1 MTLTG
6 EAAADW
12 RTLVAH
18 QRPEWPSPAELG
30 DVTDRLAASPPLVT
44 PQECDTLTAQLA
56 RAAEGKAFLLQ
67 GGDCAER
74 FDRLSTRAIP
84 GKLRLLERM
93 AVILTYASA
102 VPVVKVGRM
111 AGQYAKPR
119 SRPTETVDGRTLPVY
134 RGDAVNGIGFSQ
146 AERRP
151 DPARLLRMYDASRH
165 TLDVMRA
172 FARGGTDLRQLH
184 KENEDFVSRSAA
196 GERYGELAGRIGR
209 ALSSEDACGG
219 DPSRTTEL
227 FASHEGLLLDYEAAL
242 TRHNPR
248 SGRRYAGSGHMLWI
262 GDRTRQLDGAHVA
275 YFATIDNPIAVKL
288 GPATTAEQALALI
301 DRLDPDRRPGRLT
314 FIVRMGAHRV
324 RYLLPELVE
333 KVTAS
338 GAPVVWVCDPMHG
351 NTFEAPSGHKTRR
364 FEDIL
369 AEVAGFFE
377 VHEALGTH
385 AGGLH
390 VELTGEDVTEC
401 VGGGADLGFD
411 DLHRRY
417 ESACDPRLNG
427 GQALDLAFRVAE
439 MFNPGATGVMAP
451 DAAVK
456 AAAPLARAAASAGR
470 GGGHFRAG
478 TEVAPGEGPHH
489 RAARQDGAQVQGD
502 REAQPL
508 REDDVR
514 G

>member
-1 MTLTG
+1 MLTPTG
-6 EAAADW
+6 EAAAHW

-30 DVTDRLAASPPLVT
+30 DVADRLAASLPLVT
-44 PQECDTLTAQLA
+44 PQECDTLTARLA

-74 FDRLSTRAIP
+74 FDRLSTEAIH
-84 GKLRLLERM
+84 GKLRLLQRM
-93 AVILTYASA
+93 AVILDYASA

-172 FARGGTDLRQLH
+172 CASDGTDPRQLH
-184 KENEDFVSRSAA
+184 QENQDFVTRSPA
-196 GERYGELAGRIGR
+196 GARYDELAGRIGQ
-209 ALSSEDACGG
+209 ALSGEDAYGGG
-219 DPSRTTEL
+219 DPPRTTEL
-227 FASHEGLLLDYEAAL
+227 FAGHEGLLLDYEAAL
-242 TRHNPR
+242 TRHDPR

-288 GPATTAEQALALI
+288 GPAATPEQALALI

-338 GAPVVWVCDPMHG
+338 GASVVWVCDPMHG

-364 FEDIL
+364 FDDIL

-377 VHEALGTH
+377 VHGALGTH
-385 AGGLH
+385 AGGVH

-401 VGGGADLGFD
+401 VGGGAELGFD
-411 DLHRRY
+411 DLPRRY
-417 ESACDPRLNG
+417 ESACDPRLNED
-427 GQALDLAFRVAE
+427 QALDLAFLVAE
-439 MFNPGATGVMAP
+439 MFNPGATGAVAP
-451 DAAVK
+451 DAAVN
-456 AAAPLARAAASAGR
+456 AATRGASHSNSPAS
-470 GGGHFRAG
+470 F
-478 TEVAPGEGPHH
+478 
-489 RAARQDGAQVQGD
+489 GA
-502 REAQPL
+502 
-508 REDDVR
+508 
-514 G
+514 

>member
-1 MTLTG
+1 MLSLTG
-6 EAAADW
+6 EAAAHW

-30 DVTDRLAASPPLVT
+30 DVVDHLAALLPLVPPEDCDVLTARLA
-44 PQECDTLTAQLA
+44 Q
-56 RAAEGKAFLLQ
+56 AAEGKAFLLQ

-74 FDRLSTRAIP
+74 FDGLSTRTIH

-93 AVILTYASA
+93 AVILTYTSA

-134 RGDAVNGIGFSQ
+134 RGDAVNGMGFSP
-146 AERRP
+146 AERLP
-151 DPARLLRMYDASRH
+151 DPARLLRMYDASRY

-172 FARGGTDLRQLH
+172 FARGGADPRELH
-184 KENEDFVSRSAA
+184 KENQDFVSRSPA
-196 GERYGELAGRIGR
+196 GERYAELSGRIGR
-209 ALSSEDACGG
+209 ALSAGEACGD

-242 TRHNPR
+242 TRRDPR

-262 GDRTRQLDGAHVA
+262 GDRTRQLDSAHIA
-275 YFATIDNPIAVKL
+275 YFSTIDNPIAVKL
-288 GPATTAEQALALI
+288 GPATAPEEALALI

-324 RYLLPELVE
+324 RYLLPKLVE
-333 KVTAS
+333 EVTAS

-364 FEDIL
+364 FDDIL

-377 VHEALGTH
+377 VHRALGTH

-401 VGGGADLGFD
+401 VGGGAELGFD

-427 GQALDLAFRVAE
+427 GQSLDLAFLVAE
-439 MFNPGATGVMAP
+439 MFTSATRGASHGNSS
-451 DAAVK
+451 
-456 AAAPLARAAASAGR
+456 AS
-470 GGGHFRAG
+470 F
-478 TEVAPGEGPHH
+478 
-489 RAARQDGAQVQGD
+489 GA
-502 REAQPL
+502 
-508 REDDVR
+508 
-514 G
+514 

>member
-1 MTLTG
+1 MVTRTG
-6 EAAADW
+6 EAAAHW

-30 DVTDRLAASPPLVT
+30 DVVDHLAARAPLVT
-44 PQECDTLTAQLA
+44 PEECDLLTARLA
-56 RAAEGKAFLLQ
+56 QAADGRAFLFQ

-74 FDRLSTRAIP
+74 FDRLSTQAIH
-84 GKLRLLERM
+84 GKLRLLRQV
-93 AVILTYASA
+93 AVILAHASA
-102 VPVVKVGRM
+102 GPVVTVGRI

-134 RGDAVNGIGFSQ
+134 RGDAVNGTGFSQ

-165 TLDVMRA
+165 TLDVLRD
-172 FARGGTDLRQLH
+172 FTRDGPDLHRLH
-184 KENEDFVSRSAA
+184 EENQDFVSRSPA
-196 GERYGELAGRIGR
+196 GERYRALAGRIGQ
-209 ALSSEDACGG
+209 ALSREDAHAGEPPGG
-219 DPSRTTEL
+219 TEV

-242 TRHNPR
+242 TRRHPR
-248 SGRRYAGSGHMLWI
+248 TGRRYAGSGHMLWI
-262 GDRTRQLDGAHVA
+262 GERTRQLDGAHVA

-288 GPATTAEQALALI
+288 GPAGTPAQALALI

-324 RYLLPELVE
+324 RDLLPELVE

-364 FEDIL
+364 FDDIL
-369 AEVAGFFE
+369 AEIAGFFE
-377 VHEALGTH
+377 VHRALGTH
-385 AGGLH
+385 PGGLH

-401 VGGGADLGFD
+401 VGGGSGLGFD

-427 GQALDLAFRVAE
+427 DQALDLAFHVAE
-439 MFNPGATGVMAP
+439 LLSPKASGAVAP
-451 DAAVK
+451 DAAVS
-456 AAAPLARAAASAGR
+456 AAAWSGR
-470 GGGHFRAG
+470 
-478 TEVAPGEGPHH
+478 
-489 RAARQDGAQVQGD
+489 Q
-502 REAQPL
+502 
-508 REDDVR
+508 
-514 G
+514 

>member
-1 MTLTG
+1 MLPLTG
-6 EAAADW
+6 EGAPHW

-30 DVTDRLAASPPLVT
+30 DVTDHLAALPPLVT

-56 RAAEGKAFLLQ
+56 QAAEGKAFLLQ

-74 FDRLSTRAIP
+74 FDHLSTRAIQN
-84 GKLRLLERM
+84 KMRLLQQM
-93 AVILTYASA
+93 AVILTYASS

-119 SRPTETVDGRTLPVY
+119 SRPTEAVDGRTLPVY

-184 KENEDFVSRSAA
+184 KENQDFVSRSPA
-196 GERYGELAGRIGR
+196 GARYGELAGRIGQ
-209 ALSSEDACGG
+209 ALSFNDACGG
-219 DPSRTTEL
+219 HPLRTTEL

-242 TRHNPR
+242 TRYNPR

-262 GDRTRQLDGAHVA
+262 GDRTRQPDGAHVA
-275 YFATIDNPIAVKL
+275 YFETIDNPIAVKV
-288 GPATTAEQALALI
+288 GPATTPEQALALI

-314 FIVRMGAHRV
+314 FIVRMGADRV

-364 FEDIL
+364 FDDIL
-369 AEVAGFFE
+369 AEVAAFFE
-377 VHEALGTH
+377 VHKALGTH

-390 VELTGEDVTEC
+390 LELTGEDVTEC

-417 ESACDPRLNG
+417 ESACDPRLNE
-427 GQALDLAFRVAE
+427 GQALDLAFLVAE
-439 MFNPGATGVMAP
+439 MFNPEATGAAAP
-451 DAAVK
+451 DAAVN
-456 AAAPLARAAASAGR
+456 AAAPGARHSDSPA
-470 GGGHFRAG
+470 
-478 TEVAPGEGPHH
+478 
-489 RAARQDGAQVQGD
+489 
-502 REAQPL
+502 
-508 REDDVR
+508 
-514 G
+514 

>member
-1 MTLTG
+1 MLPLTG
-6 EAAADW
+6 EAAAHW

-30 DVTDRLAASPPLVT
+30 EVVDHLAALPPLAT
-44 PQECDTLTAQLA
+44 PEDCDTLTARLA
-56 RAAEGKAFLLQ
+56 QAAEGKAFLLQ

-74 FDRLSTRAIP
+74 FDRLSTQAIHR
-84 GKLRLLERM
+84 KLRLLEQM

-134 RGDAVNGIGFSQ
+134 RGDAVNGTGFSQ
-146 AERRP
+146 AERLP

-172 FARGGTDLRQLH
+172 FARDGTDLRELH
-184 KENEDFVSRSAA
+184 KANQDFVARSPA
-196 GERYGELAGRIGR
+196 GERYAELAGRIGQ
-209 ALSSEDACGG
+209 ALSSKEASFEEACGG
-219 DPSRTTEL
+219 DQSRPTEL

-242 TRHNPR
+242 TRRDPG

-288 GPATTAEQALALI
+288 GPATTPEQALALI
-301 DRLDPDRRPGRLT
+301 DRLDPERRPGRLT
-314 FIVRMGAHRV
+314 FIVRMGTHRV
-324 RYLLPELVE
+324 RYLLPKLVE

-364 FEDIL
+364 FDDIL

-390 VELTGEDVTEC
+390 VELTGDDVTEC
-401 VGGGADLGFD
+401 VGGGAGLGFD
-411 DLHRRY
+411 DLHRGY

-427 GQALDLAFRVAE
+427 GQSLDLAFLVAE
-439 MFNPGATGVMAP
+439 MFTV
-451 DAAVK
+451 
-456 AAAPLARAAASAGR
+456 
-470 GGGHFRAG
+470 
-478 TEVAPGEGPHH
+478 
-489 RAARQDGAQVQGD
+489 AARGARHGNSP
-502 REAQPL
+502 ASF
-508 REDDVR
+508 
-514 G
+514 GA

>member
-1 MTLTG
+1 MTPTG
-6 EAAADW
+6 EAAAHW

-18 QRPEWPSPAELG
+18 QRPEWPIPAELG
-30 DVTDRLAASPPLVT
+30 DVVDHLAALLPLVT
-44 PQECDTLTAQLA
+44 PQECDTLTARLS

-74 FDRLSTRAIP
+74 FDRLSAKAIH
-84 GKLRLLERM
+84 GKLRLLRQM
-93 AVILTYASA
+93 AVILTYASG
-102 VPVVKVGRM
+102 VPVVTVGRM

-119 SRPTETVDGRTLPVY
+119 SRPTETVGGRTLPVY

-146 AERRP
+146 TERRP
-151 DPARLLRMYDASRH
+151 DPARLLRMYDASRY

-172 FARGGTDLRQLH
+172 YARGGTDPRQLH
-184 KENEDFVSRSAA
+184 KENQDFVARSPA
-196 GERYGELAGRIGR
+196 GERYDELAGRIGR
-209 ALSSEDACGG
+209 ALSGKDPRGDT
-219 DPSRTTEL
+219 DPSRTTDL

-242 TRHNPR
+242 TRYDPR

-288 GPATTAEQALALI
+288 GPATTPAQALALI
-301 DRLDPDRRPGRLT
+301 DRLDPDRRPGRLM
-314 FIVRMGAHRV
+314 FIVRMGADRV
-324 RYLLPELVE
+324 RHLLPELVE

-351 NTFEAPSGHKTRR
+351 NTFEAASGHKTRR

-369 AEVAGFFE
+369 DEIAGFFE

-385 AGGLH
+385 VGGLH
-390 VELTGEDVTEC
+390 LELTGEDVTEC

-417 ESACDPRLNG
+417 ESACDPRLNRD
-427 GQALDLAFRVAE
+427 QALDLAFLVAK
-439 MFNPGATGVMAP
+439 MINPGTTGAVAP
-451 DAAVK
+451 DAAVD
-456 AAAPLARAAASAGR
+456 AAP
-470 GGGHFRAG
+470 GGAIHGIFPA
-478 TEVAPGEGPHH
+478 
-489 RAARQDGAQVQGD
+489 
-502 REAQPL
+502 
-508 REDDVR
+508 
-514 G
+514 

>member
-1 MTLTG
+1 LSHEKRTEIMLPLTG
-6 EAAADW
+6 EAAAHW

-30 DVTDRLAASPPLVT
+30 DVADHLAALLPLVT
-44 PQECDTLTAQLA
+44 PQECDTLTARLA
-56 RAAEGKAFLLQ
+56 QAAEGKAFLLQ

-74 FDRLSTRAIP
+74 FDRLSTRAIHS
-84 GKLRLLERM
+84 KLRLLQQM

-134 RGDAVNGIGFSQ
+134 RGDAVNGTGFSQ

-151 DPARLLRMYDASRH
+151 DPARLLRMYDASRY

-184 KENEDFVSRSAA
+184 KENQDFVSRSPA
-196 GERYGELAGRIGR
+196 GERYDELASRIGR
-209 ALSSEDACGG
+209 ALSFKDAYGG
-219 DPSRTTEL
+219 DPLRTTEL

-242 TRHNPR
+242 TRYNPR

-262 GDRTRQLDGAHVA
+262 GDRTRQPDGAHVA
-275 YFATIDNPIAVKL
+275 YFETIDNPIAVKL
-288 GPATTAEQALALI
+288 GPDTTPAQALALI

-364 FEDIL
+364 FDDIL

-427 GQALDLAFRVAE
+427 GQALDLAFLVAE
-439 MFNPGATGVMAP
+439 MFNPGATGVVAP
-451 DAAVK
+451 DAAVN
-456 AAAPLARAAASAGR
+456 AAAWGARHSNSPA
-470 GGGHFRAG
+470 
-478 TEVAPGEGPHH
+478 
-489 RAARQDGAQVQGD
+489 
-502 REAQPL
+502 
-508 REDDVR
+508 
-514 G
+514 

>member
-1 MTLTG
+1 MSLTG
-6 EAAADW
+6 EAAAHW

-18 QRPEWPSPAELG
+18 QRPQWPSPAELG
-30 DVTDRLAASPPLVT
+30 DVADRLRALVPLVT
-44 PQECDTLTAQLA
+44 PQECDTLTARLA

-74 FDRLSTRAIP
+74 FDRISPPAIHS
-84 GKLRLLERM
+84 KLRLLQRM
-93 AVILTYASA
+93 ALILGHASA
-102 VPVVKVGRM
+102 VPVVTVGRM

-172 FARGGTDLRQLH
+172 YARGGTDRRQLH
-184 KENEDFVSRSAA
+184 KENEDFVARWPT
-196 GERYGELAGRIGR
+196 GERYDELTGRIGR
-209 ALSSEDACGG
+209 ALSREDTSGG
-219 DPSRTTEL
+219 DPSRTAEL
-227 FASHEGLLLDYEAAL
+227 FAGHEGLLLDYEAAL
-242 TRHNPR
+242 TRHHPR

-288 GPATTAEQALALI
+288 GPAATPEQALALI
-301 DRLDPDRRPGRLT
+301 DRLTPERRPGRLT
-314 FIVRMGAHRV
+314 FIVRLGAHRV
-324 RYLLPELVE
+324 RHLLPELVE

-351 NTFEAPSGHKTRR
+351 NTFEAPGGHKTRR
-364 FEDIL
+364 FDDIL

-401 VGGGADLGFD
+401 VGGGAELGFD

-427 GQALDLAFRVAE
+427 GQALELAFLVAE
-439 MFNPGATGVMAP
+439 MFNPGASGAVAP
-451 DAAVK
+451 DAAV
-456 AAAPLARAAASAGR
+456 RAAARSAS
-470 GGGHFRAG
+470 HSNSPASS
-478 TEVAPGEGPHH
+478 
-489 RAARQDGAQVQGD
+489 GA
-502 REAQPL
+502 
-508 REDDVR
+508 
-514 G
+514 

>member
-1 MTLTG
+1 MVTRTG
-6 EAAADW
+6 EAAAHW

-18 QRPEWPSPAELG
+18 QRPEWPSQAELG
-30 DVTDRLAASPPLVT
+30 DVVGHLTDRLPLVT
-44 PQECDTLTAQLA
+44 PPECDLLTARLA
-56 RAAEGKAFLLQ
+56 QVAEGRAFLFQ

-74 FDRLSTRAIP
+74 FDRLSARAVH
-84 GKLRLLERM
+84 GTLRLLQQT
-93 AVILTYASA
+93 AVILSYASA
-102 VPVVKVGRM
+102 VPVVTVGRI

-119 SRPTETVDGRTLPVY
+119 SRPTETVDGCTLPVY
-134 RGDAVNGIGFSQ
+134 RGDAVNGMGFSQ

-165 TLDVMRA
+165 TLDLMRA
-172 FARGGTDLRQLH
+172 YPREGTDPHLLH
-184 KENEDFVSRSAA
+184 QEIQDFVSRSPA
-196 GERYGELAGRIGR
+196 GQRHGELAGRIGQ
-209 ALSSEDACGG
+209 ALSSTHARDGEPPIA
-219 DPSRTTEL
+219 EW

-242 TRHNPR
+242 TRHHPD

-288 GPATTAEQALALI
+288 GPGGRPAQALALI
-301 DRLDPDRRPGRLT
+301 DRLDPKRRPGRLT

-324 RYLLPELVE
+324 RDLLPELVE

-351 NTFEAPSGHKTRR
+351 NTFEAPSGRKTRR
-364 FEDIL
+364 FDDIL
-369 AEVAGFFE
+369 AEIAGFFE
-377 VHEALGTH
+377 VHRALGTH

-401 VGGGADLGFD
+401 VGGGAGLGFD

-427 GQALDLAFRVAE
+427 DQALDLAFRVAE
-439 MFNPGATGVMAP
+439 LLTPGASGAVPP
-451 DAAVK
+451 DAAVT
-456 AAAPLARAAASAGR
+456 AAAPS
-470 GGGHFRAG
+470 GG
-478 TEVAPGEGPHH
+478 
-489 RAARQDGAQVQGD
+489 Q
-502 REAQPL
+502 
-508 REDDVR
+508 
-514 G
+514 